1 MTTSQITNSN
11 SNGNNQEPI
20 IRRRQVASRRR
31 RDGLLKYARDTT
43 SQNGEDGVIARL
55 FELLPTTTTTTPQRF
70 CVDVGAWDG
79 KHLSNTY
86 SLLLLPLLGND
97 NCHDNDT
104 NACCWK
110 GLLIEADPKK
120 FQELQALHIQPGNIC
135 VNKAV
140 VTTPPGS
147 PHELHAIIQQHAPDC
162 PHDFDFLC
170 VDSTFVCVLSN
181 VLYMP
186 VLCIAILILT
196 K

>member
-1 MTTSQITNSN
+1 MQSFALSNHNSNTMTTSQSANSN
-11 SNGNNQEPI
+11 SNNHEPI

-31 RDGLLKYARDTT
+31 RDGLLKYARDNT

-55 FELLPTTTTTTPQRF
+55 FELLPTSTLPAQRF

-86 SLLLLPLLGND
+86 SLLIQP
-97 NCHDNDT
+97 DNDT
-104 NACCWK
+104 DAKNDKTNDANNTCWQ

-120 FQELQALHIQPGNIC
+120 FQELQALHTSPGNIC

-147 PHELHAIIQQHAPDC
+147 PNELHAIIQQHAPDC
-162 PHDFDFLC
+162 PNDFDFLC
-170 VDSTFVCVLSN
+170 VDSTLTKMIVLS
-181 VLYMP
+181 
-186 VLCIAILILT
+186 
-196 K
+196 